1 MAALAQ
7 SIASTVSENVFERL
21 REDLKSNLFPPG
33 DRLKVEEM
41 RDKYDVSIGPLREAL
56 FRLVGLGLVTQIGQK
71 GFRAAAI
78 SRDDA
83 AHIVANRKFLES
95 RAFELSLRNGDDEW
109 ESNVVAAFHLLKKAT
124 RVKPQS
130 EQDYLSW
137 ERHHT
142 EFHYALVS
150 GCGSSWLV
158 DAWKT
163 VFDQA
168 ERYRR
173 LAMKRGHWIIDQK
186 ADHEHLMKAAI
197 GRDFKAGLAILER
210 HIGRSIGALMT

>member
-1 MAALAQ
+1 MIQ
-7 SIASTVSENVFERL
+7 NIPPTVSEHVFERL
-21 REDLKSNLFPPG
+21 REDLKSNQFPPG
-33 DRLKVEEM
+33 DRLKFEDM
-41 RDKYDVSIGPLREAL
+41 RDKYDVGVGPLREAL
-56 FRLVGLGLVTQIGQK
+56 FRLVGLGLVTQVGQK
-71 GFRAAAI
+71 GFRAAAV

-83 AHIVANRKFLES
+83 LHIVANRKFLEA
-95 RAFELSLRNGDDEW
+95 RAFELSLRNGDDSW
-109 ESNVVAAFHLLKKAT
+109 ESSVVAAFHLLKKAS
-124 RVKPQS
+124 RVKPRT
-130 EQDYLSW
+130 EQEYLSW

-158 DAWKT
+158 NAWKT

-173 LAMKRGHWIIDQK
+173 LAMKHGHWIIDQK

-197 GRDFKAGLAILER
+197 GRDIEAGLAILDR
-210 HIGRSIGALMT
+210 HIGRSVGTLSI